1 MRFKKFASLKKFLR
15 WKKSMRFT
23 LTIGAAT
30 LGTAGVCVAA
40 VAILV
45 AARQLSQPANMRTSK
60 AQPQREGTEPTVE
73 KAVAQFE
80 TKNTTSKAP
89 SHEPAAVTITGCLER
104 DAETFRLEQTTG
116 ADAPK
121 SRSWKSG
128 FVKKRAVSIE
138 VVDATNRLQL
148 PNQVGQ
154 RVSVMGVL
162 VDREMRA
169 RSLQRVAGSCD
180 D

>member
-1 MRFKKFASLKKFLR
+1 M
-15 WKKSMRFT
+15 
-23 LTIGAAT
+23 
-30 LGTAGVCVAA
+30 A

-45 AARQLSQPANMRTSK
+45 AARQPSPASMAYVRTSN
-60 AQPQREGTEPTVE
+60 AQPQREAAAPTTK
-73 KAVAQFE
+73 KALTQFD
-80 TKNTTSKAP
+80 TKNTALKVPA
-89 SHEPAAVTITGCLER
+89 HEPGEVSITGCLER
-104 DAETFRLEQTTG
+104 DAETFRLEKTTG

-128 FVKKRAVSIE
+128 FLKKRAVSIE
-138 VVDATNRLQL
+138 VVDADNSLQL

-169 RSLQRVAGSCD
+169 RSLQPVAGVCAD
-180 D
+180 